1 MQGMG
6 ATGEACPFEFNLDA
20 ATFKVGDTV
29 SYRVSGSLADFPF
42 VGTLTEVHEEYVM
55 ISPGD
60 PRSPDD
66 TYRGTREQYPALY
79 QPRPL
84 TSGAMLPGIQYPSK
98 PRCCKQRV
106 KTAYRL
112 LAMNKAANHL
122 HRQWHRWAVAG

>member
-6 ATGEACPFEFNLDA
+6 ATGEACPFEFNFDA

-66 TYRGTREQYPALY
+66 TYRGTRES
-79 QPRPL
+79 RPL
-84 TSGAMLPGIQYPSK
+84 VDESEIK
-98 PRCCKQRV
+98 F
-106 KTAYRL
+106 
-112 LAMNKAANHL
+112 
-122 HRQWHRWAVAG
+122 